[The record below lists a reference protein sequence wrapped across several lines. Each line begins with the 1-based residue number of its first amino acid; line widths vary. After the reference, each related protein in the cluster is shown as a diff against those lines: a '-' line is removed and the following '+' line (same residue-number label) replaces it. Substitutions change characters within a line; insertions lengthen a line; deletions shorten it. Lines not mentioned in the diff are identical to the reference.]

1 MGQFLKCEKEVLDEM
16 YGEDNTRK
24 KEIYDIALADEKVSI
39 EAKEWLKTLR
49 ELVTANRHLLQIRRE
64 GK

>member
-1 MGQFLKCEKEVLDEM
+1 MEKIIHV
-16 YGEDNTRK
+16 K
-24 KEIYDIALADEKVSI
+24 KKFMIIALADEKVSI
-39 EAKEWLKTLR
+39 EAKKWLKTLR